1 MTTLMPAAEVEFG
14 LVAAIAA
21 TSANASAR
29 TVSRTDRWRDARW
42 APLSGTGKSLASS
55 PPEQPEAHG
64 LTVVG
69 TAPGGKRGQQQGRT
83 WTHADTR
90 ASVRGTDRGGRSGV
104 TRGHPRLDR
113 VLPLGAA
120 FLLLGLVYG
129 GCLGAAPVCQR
140 RARPVS
146 PDLGPWQ
153 AGPFALCPDA
163 PGRRAPTRAAG
174 LVDRPT
180 RRPSGGPA
188 RSCRRPGGWAVASPV
203 D

>member
-1 MTTLMPAAEVEFG
+1 M
-14 LVAAIAA
+14 
-21 TSANASAR
+21 
-29 TVSRTDRWRDARW
+29 DARW

-140 RARPVS
+140 RARPVI

-163 PGRRAPTRAAG
+163 PGPPAPARAASP
-174 LVDRPT
+174 VVPPR
-180 RRPSGGPA
+180 RRPSRGSAP
-188 RSCRRPGGWAVASPV
+188 RHRRRAASAVASPAG
-203 D
+203 